1 MERAVFCCSVVGAR
15 CNLCSLP
22 RKASFA
28 WSLERALP
36 ARVPQSFTCKS
47 TSELYLQEYLRA
59 LPVQWWTTELYSSAV
74 DPRALPV
81 KCTSDSIQVRKG
93 FTCAMYLKSFYR
105 VGNLGSKWYVITFNL
120 FPLFINHAI
129 S

>member
-36 ARVPQSFTCKS
+36 ARVPQSFTCTMVGPQS
-47 TSELYLQEYLRA
+47 FTR
-59 LPVQWWTTELYSSAV
+59 VRWTTELYSSAV

>member
-59 LPVQWWTTELYSSAV
+59 LPARVPQSFTCTMVDHRALLECGGPLSFTRVRWTPELY
-74 DPRALPV
+74 L
-81 KCTSDSIQVRKG
+81 
-93 FTCAMYLKSFYR
+93 
-105 VGNLGSKWYVITFNL
+105 
-120 FPLFINHAI
+120 
-129 S
+129 

>member
-22 RKASFA
+22 PQSFFC
-28 WSLERALP
+28 L
-36 ARVPQSFTCKS
+36 VFGKSFTCKS
-47 TSELYLQEYLRA
+47 TSELYLYNGGPQSFTR
-59 LPVQWWTTELYSSAV
+59 VRWTTELYSSAV

>member
-36 ARVPQSFTCKS
+36 CKS
-47 TSELYLQEYLRA
+47 TSELYLYNGGPQSFTR
-59 LPVQWWTTELYSSAV
+59 VRWTTELYSSAV
-74 DPRALPV
+74 DHRALPV